1 MSYQEKNITVSL
13 VSHLLIL
20 VYYAANVYQMLQAG
34 GLVSAQLF
42 GLSAIVIIALVIVN
56 IIASILTNILLAIV
70 QAIKTRTNT
79 VERSI
84 EDERD
89 KLIGLKGTRTSYITY
104 SLGVLV
110 GLLTFVFGQSP
121 LVMFGLII
129 FSGLVAQ
136 IAGDIS
142 QIYLYRKGF

>member
-20 VYYAANVYQMLQAG
+20 VYYVANVYQMLQTG

-42 GLSAIVIIALVIVN
+42 GLSAIVIIAAIIIN
-56 IIASILTNILLAIV
+56 ITASILTNILLSIV
-70 QAIKTRTNT
+70 YAIKTRTNT
-79 VERSI
+79 VEPTI

-89 KLIGLKGTRTSYITY
+89 KLIGLKGTRTSYITH
-104 SLGVLV
+104 SLGILV
-110 GLLTFVFGQSP
+110 ALLSFVFGQSP
-121 LVMFGLII
+121 LVMFSLII

-136 IAGDIS
+136 IAGDLT
-142 QIYLYRKGF
+142 QIYLYRRGF

>member
-20 VYYAANVYQMLQAG
+20 VYYVANVYQMLQAG
-34 GLVSAQLF
+34 GLVSGQLF
-42 GLSAIVIIALVIVN
+42 SLSAIVIIAGIIIN
-56 IIASILTNILLAIV
+56 ITASILTNIVLAIV
-70 QAIKTRTNT
+70 YAIKTKSDKS
-79 VERSI
+79 ERFI

-89 KLIGLKGTRTSYITY
+89 KLIGLKGTRATYLTY

-110 GLLTFVFGQSP
+110 ALLTFVFGQSP

-129 FSGLVAQ
+129 FFGLVAQ
-136 IAGDIS
+136 IAGDIT
-142 QIYLYRKGF
+142 QIYLYLSGF